1 MKYIVNRNPNTLSV
15 ARDFDSLFNSLWN
28 NWGIPSAK
36 VPSVDIWEDKN
47 AYVVEAELPG
57 YDQKDVDVH
66 IDKHVLKIASVCE
79 AETENK
85 KEKEEPNYLIR
96 ERTCRGFER
105 SFTLPEGIDEDNI
118 EGEFKNGVLTI
129 TIPKVPEK
137 QPKKI
142 DVKFKK

>member
-28 NWGIPSAK
+28 NWGLPAAK

-47 AYVVEAELPG
+47 SYVLEAELPG
-57 YDQKDVDVH
+57 YSEKDVDVH
-66 IDKHVLKIASVCE
+66 IDKHVLKISSLCE
-79 AETENK
+79 AETEK
-85 KEKEEPNYLIR
+85 KSDKNEPNYLIR
-96 ERTCRGFER
+96 ERSCSGFER
-105 SFTLPEGIDEDNI
+105 SFTLPEGIDESNI
-118 EGEFKNGVLTI
+118 EAEFKHGVLTI
-129 TIPKVPEK
+129 TMPKSPEQ

>member
-28 NWGIPSAK
+28 NWGLPAAK

-47 AYVVEAELPG
+47 SYVLEAELPG
-57 YDQKDVDVH
+57 YSEKDVDVH
-66 IDKHVLKIASVCE
+66 IDKHVLKISSLCE
-79 AETENK
+79 AETEK
-85 KEKEEPNYLIR
+85 KSDKTEPNYLIR
-96 ERTCRGFER
+96 ERSCSGFER
-105 SFTLPEGIDEDNI
+105 SFTLPEGIDESNI
-118 EGEFKNGVLTI
+118 EAEFKHGVLTI
-129 TIPKVPEK
+129 TMPKSPEQ